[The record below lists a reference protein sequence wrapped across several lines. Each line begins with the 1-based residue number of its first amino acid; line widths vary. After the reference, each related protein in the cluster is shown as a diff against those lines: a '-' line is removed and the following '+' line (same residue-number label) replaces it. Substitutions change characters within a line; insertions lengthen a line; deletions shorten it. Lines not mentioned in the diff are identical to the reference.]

1 MKMAMKKTTLVLMLL
16 FAISLGFA
24 QYQDVFDYVPKTDG
38 YLSVNDGFS
47 VQIFGKGTGYNV
59 YNNLRGRVDI
69 IAWKADK
76 EYVTMI
82 ARLRGWNTD
91 EEAFYYSIKVDGR
104 QSKAKAEATLLF
116 TLPDLSGYRLNL
128 ARTNDAAINLRS
140 ESSVKGKKV
149 GQYQTNNIVTFTGK
163 LQNKCEID
171 NATDYWYSIDY
182 SGSPA
187 WIYGKYISFPSG
199 ISITLESLGVKP
211 AAEQSGLSNGNGV
224 TAKNSAGTAEPAS
237 YKINVVFD
245 KREPVFNV
253 YKNGDILIKN
263 EFHSFSAQR
272 DITIKNKDK
281 TIADIRSAMYS
292 VYSPKLNKI
301 FYLTYLFGDSCFA
314 YSIDCATGEGAQLM
328 NYHGYELVPN
338 YSKLCMNKDGTK
350 LFVADTTYR
359 WEDIAILELLE
370 IDAATNKITK
380 RYISDFPPWR
390 FTDFGKL
397 NDEIFYFIEFDPTVI
412 SFFKLQDDKLKEI
425 DNVALSDY
433 DFEVGYQDDISP
445 RYMQNSDY
453 AVMNFDNWNESK
465 TLVFGY
471 ENGKIVDCSSKIKGD
486 AFATFFWNDNWYL
499 LTLEEKE
506 TGIFRLYD
514 ANLNEL
520 SSVENKKVL
529 ESGQY
534 CVNAGFDGN
543 GNVTV
548 NYEWSK

>member
-24 QYQDVFDYVPKTDG
+24 QYQDVFDYVPKTSG

-47 VQIFGKGTGYNV
+47 VQIFGSGTGYNV
-59 YNNLRGRVDI
+59 YNNLRGEVDI

-76 EYVTMI
+76 QYVTMI

-91 EEAFYYSIKVDGR
+91 KEAFYYSIKVDGR

-116 TLPDLSGYRLNL
+116 TLPDLSGYHLNT
-128 ARTNDAAINLRS
+128 AQTNDAAINLRS
-140 ESSVKGKKV
+140 ESSVNGKKV
-149 GQYQTNNIVTFTGK
+149 GQYQKSNAVTFTGK

-187 WIYGKYISFPSG
+187 WIYGKYISFPGG
-199 ISITLESLGVKP
+199 ISITLESLGVKT
-211 AAEQSGLSNGNGV
+211 SNNVGGGI
-224 TAKNSAGTAEPAS
+224 AKNSGSGAEPAS
-237 YKINVVFD
+237 YKINVIFD
-245 KREPVFNV
+245 KREPVYNV
-253 YKNGDILIKN
+253 YNNGDILITN
-263 EFHSFSAQR
+263 ELQPWSTHR
-272 DITIKNKDK
+272 DIKIKNKDK
-281 TIADIRSAMYS
+281 TIADIGSALYS

-301 FYLTYLFGDSCFA
+301 FYLTYLFGDSSFA

-328 NYHGYELVPN
+328 DGYQTSELTVN
-338 YSKLCMNKDGTK
+338 YSKFYMNKDGTK
-350 LFVADTTYR
+350 LFAANTAYG
-359 WEDIAILELLE
+359 WEDTMILELLE

-412 SFFKLQDDKLKEI
+412 RFFKLQDDKLKEI

-433 DFEVGYQDDISP
+433 DFEVKYHDDISP
-445 RYMQNSDY
+445 YYMQNSDY
-453 AVMNFDNWNESK
+453 AIINFNNWNENK

-471 ENGKIVDCSSKIKGD
+471 ENGKIVDCSSKIKGT
-486 AFATFFWNDNWYL
+486 ALTTFFWNDNWYL
-499 LTLEEKE
+499 LTLEKKD
-506 TGIFRLYD
+506 TAIFRLYD
-514 ANLNEL
+514 ANLKEL
-520 SSVENKKVL
+520 SSAESKKVMD
-529 ESGQY
+529 SSQY
-534 CVNAGFDGN
+534 YVSAGFDGN
-543 GNVTV
+543 GNITV

>member
-1 MKMAMKKTTLVLMLL
+1 MKKIILVLMLL

-38 YLSVNDGFS
+38 YLNINDGFS

-59 YNNLRGRVDI
+59 FNDLRGKVDI

-91 EEAFYYSIKVDGR
+91 KEAFYYSIKVDGR
-104 QSKAKAEATLLF
+104 QAKTKAEATLLF
-116 TLPDLSGYRLNL
+116 ELPDLSGYRLN
-128 ARTNDAAINLRS
+128 AAQTNDAAINLRS

-149 GQYQTNNIVTFTGK
+149 GQYQKNNIVTFTGN

-171 NATDYWYSIDY
+171 DATDYWYSIDY
-182 SGSPA
+182 SGTPA
-187 WIYGKYISFPSG
+187 WIYGKYISFPGG
-199 ISITLESLGVKP
+199 ISITLESLGVKS
-211 AAEQSGLSNGNGV
+211 ARQATGGQASLA
-224 TAKNSAGTAEPAS
+224 AKNTAGASTEPAS
-237 YKINVVFD
+237 YKINFVFD
-245 KREPVFNV
+245 DRKPVYDI

-263 EFHSFSAQR
+263 ELHPYSTQR
-272 DITIKNKDK
+272 DIIIKKKDK

-314 YSIDCATGEGAQLM
+314 YSLDCATGEGEQLM
-328 NYHGYELVPN
+328 NYHGYELCPN

-350 LFVADTTYR
+350 LYAANTAYG
-359 WEDIAILELLE
+359 WEDNMILELLE
-370 IDAATNKITK
+370 IDAATNKVSK
-380 RYISDFPPWR
+380 RYISDYWPK

-412 SFFKLQDDKLKEI
+412 RFLKLQDDKLMEI
-425 DNVALSDY
+425 DDVELSDY
-433 DFEVGYQDDISP
+433 NFEVGYQDDISP

-453 AVMNFDNWNESK
+453 AIINFSNWNKSK

-471 ENGKIVDCSSKIKGD
+471 ENEKIVDYSSKIKGE
-486 AFATFFWNDNWYL
+486 ALSTFFWNDNWYL
-499 LTLEEKE
+499 LTVEEKE

-529 ESGQY
+529 ESDQY
-534 CVNAGFDGN
+534 YVNAGFDSDGN
-543 GNVTV
+543 ITV

>member
-1 MKMAMKKTTLVLMLL
+1 MKKTTLVLMLL
-16 FAISLGFA
+16 FAISLGFV

-38 YLSVNDGFS
+38 YQNINDGFS

-149 GQYQTNNIVTFTGK
+149 GQYQTNNIVTFTGN

-182 SGSPA
+182 SENPA
-187 WIYGKYISFPSG
+187 WIYGKYISFPGG

-224 TAKNSAGTAEPAS
+224 TAKNTVGASTEPAS
-237 YKINVVFD
+237 YKINFVFD
-245 KREPVFNV
+245 DRKPVYNI

-263 EFHSFSAQR
+263 ELHPYSTQR
-272 DITIKNKDK
+272 DITIKNKEK

-292 VYSPKLNKI
+292 VYSPKLNKM
-301 FYLTYLFGDSCFA
+301 FYLTYLFGDQTFV
-314 YSIDCATGEGAQLM
+314 YSLDCATGEGEQLM
-328 NYHGYELVPN
+328 NSYGYELVPN

-350 LFVADTTYR
+350 LYAANTAYG
-359 WEDIAILELLE
+359 WEDNMILELLE
-370 IDAATNKITK
+370 IDATSNKVSK
-380 RYISDFPPWR
+380 RYISDYWPK

-397 NDEIFYFIEFDPTVI
+397 NDEIFYFIEFDPI
-412 SFFKLQDDKLKEI
+412 IIRFFKLQDDKLKEI
-425 DNVALSDY
+425 DAVDLSADN
-433 DFEVGYQDDISP
+433 FEVDYQDGIST

-453 AVMNFDNWNESK
+453 AIINFTNWNNSK

-471 ENGKIVDCSSKIKGD
+471 ENEKIVDYSSKIKGE
-486 AFATFFWNDNWYL
+486 ALSTFFWNDNWYL
-499 LTLEEKE
+499 LTVEEKE

-520 SSVENKKVL
+520 SSAENKKTI

-534 CVNAGFDGN
+534 YVNAGFDDN

>member
-1 MKMAMKKTTLVLMLL
+1 MKKIILVLMLL
-16 FAISLGFA
+16 FVISLGFA

-38 YLSVNDGFS
+38 YLNINDGFS

-59 YNNLRGRVDI
+59 FNDLRGKVDI

-91 EEAFYYSIKVDGR
+91 KEAFYYSIKVDGR
-104 QSKAKAEATLLF
+104 QAKTKAEATLLF
-116 TLPDLSGYRLNL
+116 ELPDLSGYRLN
-128 ARTNDAAINLRS
+128 AAQTNDAAINLRS

-149 GQYQTNNIVTFTGK
+149 GQYQKNNIVTFTGN

-171 NATDYWYSIDY
+171 DATDYWYSIDY
-182 SGSPA
+182 SGTPA
-187 WIYGKYISFPSG
+187 WIYGKYISFPGG
-199 ISITLESLGVKP
+199 ISITLESLGVKS
-211 AAEQSGLSNGNGV
+211 ARQATGGQASLA
-224 TAKNSAGTAEPAS
+224 AKNTAGASTEPAS
-237 YKINVVFD
+237 YKINFVFD
-245 KREPVFNV
+245 DRKPVYDI

-263 EFHSFSAQR
+263 ELHPYSTQR
-272 DITIKNKDK
+272 DIIIKNKDK

-314 YSIDCATGEGAQLM
+314 YSLDCATGEGEQLM
-328 NYHGYELVPN
+328 NYHGYELCPN

-350 LFVADTTYR
+350 LYAANTAYG
-359 WEDIAILELLE
+359 WEDNMILELLE
-370 IDAATNKITK
+370 IDAATNKVSK
-380 RYISDFPPWR
+380 RYISDYWPK

-412 SFFKLQDDKLKEI
+412 RFLKLQDDKLMEI
-425 DNVALSDY
+425 DDVELSDY
-433 DFEVGYQDDISP
+433 NFEVGYQDDISP

-453 AVMNFDNWNESK
+453 AIINFSNWNKSK

-471 ENGKIVDCSSKIKGD
+471 ENEKIVDYSSKIKGE
-486 AFATFFWNDNWYL
+486 ALSTFFWNDNWYL
-499 LTLEEKE
+499 LTVEEKE

-529 ESGQY
+529 ESDQY
-534 CVNAGFDGN
+534 YVNAGFDSDGN
-543 GNVTV
+543 ITV